1 MVDTAVANDSRKY
14 TDIQSLITKVNMDGK
29 VAIVTG
35 GNTGLGFEICKS
47 LASCGAHVILATR
60 NDKRGLEATE
70 ELNLIAG
77 RSRSHGFVEY
87 IHLNLASFRSIS
99 NFVTAFNKKKLPLHV
114 LANNAAVWMVEDQ
127 MTEDGFE
134 AQIGT
139 HFFGHAYL
147 TSLLLP
153 SLKKSTPSRVVWT
166 TSAAETSG
174 DVDWDNLPGVGYKSD
189 FMTYCTNKLYGLMFA
204 RELATRLKDTGVNVY
219 AGQPGMAST
228 DFFNPKKFD
237 ILKMGAVAQ
246 YLAQKVIGLTPA
258 QGAAPVI
265 MCCLMAPDE
274 LIDTSSGTSYGPKYY
289 KTWLPRGLPNITNV
303 DILAHQKPENDAA
316 NDSEACSR
324 LYDQTL
330 HIIRKR
336 VGEIEAEQKA
346 QKGGVKK
353 PEE

>member
-14 TDIQSLITKVNMDGK
+14 TDFQSLITKVNMEGK

-35 GNTGLGFEICKS
+35 GNSGLGFEICKS
-47 LASCGAHVILATR
+47 LASCGAYVILATR
-60 NDKRGLEATE
+60 NDKRGLEAQE
-70 ELNLIAG
+70 ELNLVAG
-77 RSRSHGFVEY
+77 RCRSKGYVEY
-87 IHLNLASFRSIS
+87 MHLNLASFRSIS
-99 NFVTAFNKKKLPLHV
+99 NFVTAFHNKNLPLHI

-134 AQIGT
+134 CQIGT

-153 SLKKSTPSRVVWT
+153 TLKQSKPSRVVWT
-166 TSAAETSG
+166 TSAAEAAG
-174 DVDWDNLPGVGYKSD
+174 DVDWNNLPGVGYKSD

-204 RELATRLKDTGVNVY
+204 RELAVRLRDTGVKVY

-237 ILKMGAVAQ
+237 ILKIGAVSQ
-246 YLAQKVIGLTPA
+246 YLAQKIIGLTPA

-265 MCCLMAPDE
+265 MCCLMAADE
-274 LIDTSSGTSYGPKYY
+274 LVDTSDGTSYGPEYY
-289 KTWLPRGLPNITNV
+289 KTWLPRGLPNITN
-303 DILAHQKPENDAA
+303 IHIQQHQKPENDAA
-316 NDSEACSR
+316 NDPEACSR
-324 LYDQTL
+324 LYDSTL

-336 VGEIEAEQKA
+336 VGEIEVEQKA

-353 PEE
+353 PQA

>member
-14 TDIQSLITKVNMDGK
+14 TDIQSLITKVDMEGK

-60 NDKRGLEATE
+60 NDKRGLE
-70 ELNLIAG
+70 
-77 RSRSHGFVEY
+77 
-87 IHLNLASFRSIS
+87 SIS
-99 NFVTAFNKKKLPLHV
+99 NFVTAFHKKKLPLHV

-139 HFFGHAYL
+139 HYFGHAYL

-153 SLKKSTPSRVVWT
+153 TLKKSTPSRVVWT

-237 ILKMGAVAQ
+237 ILKISAVAQ

-316 NDSEACSR
+316 NDPEACSR

-336 VGEIEAEQKA
+336 VGEIETEQKA
-346 QKGGVKK
+346 QKGGAKK

>member
-14 TDIQSLITKVNMDGK
+14 TDFQSLITKVNMEGK

-35 GNTGLGFEICKS
+35 GNSGLGFEICKS
-47 LASCGAHVILATR
+47 LASCGAYVILATR
-60 NDKRGLEATE
+60 NDKRGLEAQE
-70 ELNLIAG
+70 ELNLVAG
-77 RSRSHGFVEY
+77 RCRSKGYVEY
-87 IHLNLASFRSIS
+87 MHLNLASFRSIS
-99 NFVTAFNKKKLPLHV
+99 NFVTAFHNKNLPLHI

-134 AQIGT
+134 CQIGT

-153 SLKKSTPSRVVWT
+153 TLKQSKPSRVVWT
-166 TSAAETSG
+166 TSAAEAAG
-174 DVDWDNLPGVGYKSD
+174 DVDWNNLPGVGYKSD

-204 RELATRLKDTGVNVY
+204 RELAVRLRDTGVKVY

-237 ILKMGAVAQ
+237 ILKIGAVSQ
-246 YLAQKVIGLTPA
+246 YLAQKIVGLTPA

-265 MCCLMAPDE
+265 MCCLMAADE
-274 LIDTSSGTSYGPKYY
+274 LVDTSDGTSYGPEYY
-289 KTWLPRGLPNITNV
+289 KTWLPRGLPNITN
-303 DILAHQKPENDAA
+303 IHIQQHQKPENDAA
-316 NDSEACSR
+316 NDPEACSR
-324 LYDQTL
+324 LYDSTL

-336 VGEIEAEQKA
+336 VGEIEVEQKA

-353 PEE
+353 PQE